1 MPQNGR
7 NSDTGKIVRV
17 AGHAAKLCLFILCS
31 AELPAVS
38 GGSKAVAQETMGP
51 SQDSPA
57 LRAGLRVERPFGAL
71 EISTF
76 TRTQKDQDTE
86 FKIEF
91 LIRNESSGVAYI
103 RLADFRVIGDGVP
116 RAPMAQ
122 SGGCCDVK
130 VEHDSAEYAW
140 ATFQVRGQPKV
151 VYLLIGSREEGRSY
165 FRWPE

>member
-1 MPQNGR
+1 MRGR
-7 NSDTGKIVRV
+7 NSNRRKMVGV
-17 AGHAAKLCLFILCS
+17 AGHSATLGLFILCS
-31 AELPAVS
+31 AGLVAVS
-38 GGSKAVAQETMGP
+38 GGSEALAQEIKGP
-51 SQDSPA
+51 AQDSPA

-91 LIRNESSGVAYI
+91 LIRNESPNFASFPVGD
-103 RLADFRVIGDGVP
+103 LRVIGDGVP
-116 RAPMAQ
+116 RAPIAH
-122 SGGCCDVK
+122 SGGCCDVH

-140 ATFQVRGQPKV
+140 ATFRVRGQPKV
-151 VYLLIGSREEGRSY
+151 VYLQIGSREEGRSY